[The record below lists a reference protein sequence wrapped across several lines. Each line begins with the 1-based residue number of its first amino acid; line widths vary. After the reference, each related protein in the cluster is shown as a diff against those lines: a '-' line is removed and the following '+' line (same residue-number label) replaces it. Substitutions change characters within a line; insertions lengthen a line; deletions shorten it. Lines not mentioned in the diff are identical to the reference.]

1 MEARPYRLDV
11 RADILARQ
19 AEGGYA
25 DEARPVAGVQ
35 RRDHVRGK
43 DPAGV
48 AQTARAIREASDIG
62 TADVSRSK
70 STRAGQGTS
79 SSRESTVSVQKSPR
93 DDSRGAP
100 RPVHETQHETAQ
112 LMMPQ
117 HANVLGHVF
126 GGVVLSMM
134 DTTAAVSAIRHARL
148 ACVTV
153 SVDRVDFREPIH
165 VGDLVIMKSSVNY
178 VGRTSMEIGVR
189 VETENLLTGLR
200 RHTNSCYLTFV
211 AVDRNGRPVP
221 VPPLKPETPEE
232 IRRYE
237 AARERRASRLQERM
251 SEKARLNKP

>member
-1 MEARPYRLDV
+1 M
-11 RADILARQ
+11 
-19 AEGGYA
+19 
-25 DEARPVAGVQ
+25 
-35 RRDHVRGK
+35 
-43 DPAGV
+43 
-48 AQTARAIREASDIG
+48 
-62 TADVSRSK
+62 SRSK
-70 STRAGQGTS
+70 SRPASSVATQLQNSTS
-79 SSRESTVSVQKSPR
+79 ARE
-93 DDSRGAP
+93 AA
-100 RPVHETQHETAQ
+100 RPVRETQHETAQ

-165 VGDLVIMKSSVNY
+165 VGDLVVMKSSVNY

-189 VETENLLTGLR
+189 VETENLLTGVR

-211 AVDRNGRPVP
+211 AVDRNGKPVP
-221 VPPLKPETPEE
+221 VPPLMPETTEE

-237 AARERRASRLQERM
+237 AAKERRARRLQERTEEGRGKREEG
-251 SEKARLNKP
+251 SGKREEGRGKREEA

>member
-1 MEARPYRLDV
+1 
-11 RADILARQ
+11 
-19 AEGGYA
+19 
-25 DEARPVAGVQ
+25 
-35 RRDHVRGK
+35 
-43 DPAGV
+43 
-48 AQTARAIREASDIG
+48 
-62 TADVSRSK
+62 VSPP
-70 STRAGQGTS
+70 
-79 SSRESTVSVQKSPR
+79 KSPNKSSGASSKIEQTSA
-93 DDSRGAP
+93 SRGDDDA
-100 RPVHETQHETAQ
+100 RTVHETQHETAQ

-189 VETENLLTGLR
+189 VETENLLTGVR

-211 AVDRNGRPVP
+211 AVDRNGRPVS
-221 VPPLKPETPEE
+221 VPRLKPETPEE
-232 IRRYE
+232 LRRYE
-237 AARERRASRLQERM
+237 AAKQRRERRLQERI
-251 SEKARLNKP
+251 SEEGKRNAN